1 MKRALLAFTFIAFLL
16 GACGP
21 AAEPTMTAA
30 DVQGTA
36 VAAAWTMV
44 AETQA
49 AIPTA
54 TPIPPTP
61 LPSPTPLPTNTVPP
75 LDLPTQAPTQ
85 ANAAVQPSPTTA
97 NTNDCDHLLEAN
109 PDGPSFPLKLI
120 NETKSQV
127 NVSLY
132 LEKTPFGMCGYRGYQ
147 LGPNG
152 STVVQFPQGVIY
164 GYAWVNDP
172 KTPSTA
178 SGGPWKPNNT
188 DKWSIYIREHIMVMK
203 GP

>member
-1 MKRALLAFTFIAFLL
+1 MKRALLIFTFIAFLL
-16 GACGP
+16 AACGP
-21 AAEPTMTAA
+21 ESEPTMTAE

-61 LPSPTPLPTNTVPP
+61 IPSATPLPTNTAPP
-75 LDLPTQAPTQ
+75 LEVPTQPV
-85 ANAAVQPSPTTA
+85 AVVPSPTTQSDKD
-97 NTNDCDHLLEAN
+97 NCDKLLEAE
-109 PDGPSFPLKLI
+109 PDGPDFPLKII
-120 NETKSQV
+120 NETKAQV
-127 NVSLY
+127 NLSLY

-147 LGPNG
+147 IGPRG
-152 STVVQFPQGVIY
+152 EILVRFPQGVIY

-172 KTPSTA
+172 QKPSTA
-178 SGGPWKPNNT
+178 SGGPWKPNNP
-188 DKWSIYIREHIMVMK
+188 DKWTIHIKEHRLDMV